1 MKEMMNQ
8 GDLPRRLM
16 KVHTPVCANC
26 QHGKMT
32 RRPWSVKRDAQQKTK
47 IATKPGEAVS
57 VTQLESST
65 MGCMALLK
73 GILTTQRYK
82 YTSILVDQH
91 SDLTFVFLQNR
102 LTSEQTVVK
111 NMLWHIAQIR
121 QYE

>member
-1 MKEMMNQ
+1 
-8 GDLPRRLM
+8 
-16 KVHTPVCANC
+16 
-26 QHGKMT
+26 MT
-32 RRPWSVKRDAQQKTK
+32 RKPWSVKGDAQQKTK
-47 IATKPGEAVS
+47 IATHPGEAVS
-57 VTQLESST
+57 VNQLESST

-73 GILTTQRYK
+73 GILTTQSYK
-82 YTSILVDQH
+82 YTKLFVDQY